1 MKHNDIDIYTIDT
14 CPFCRKAKELL
25 RDNYLEYVEHNITND
40 EQKQREFLG
49 KKFAINGRVT
59 VPQIIIN
66 GTHIGGYSELKNIV
80 NEGKLCDYLRCDY
93 P

>member
-59 VPQIIIN
+59 VPQIIVGN
-66 GTHIGGYSELKNIV
+66 KRIGGFDDLEKLNNSGELDKILEN
-80 NEGKLCDYLRCDY
+80 
-93 P
+93 